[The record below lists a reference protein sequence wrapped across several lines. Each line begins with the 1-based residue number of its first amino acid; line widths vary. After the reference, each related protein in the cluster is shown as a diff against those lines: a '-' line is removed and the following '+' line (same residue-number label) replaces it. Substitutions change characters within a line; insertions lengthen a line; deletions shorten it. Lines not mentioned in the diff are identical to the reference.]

1 MIEKWRIQ
9 IQNKNL
15 FRHLRYSIVMEMGWF
30 LLLSWDMWWPTW
42 DRNWLTNRSTRWLEK
57 PTSMETDTSTMN
69 NLSEWWWQDDKWF
82 KKCLILIS
90 INWKLNKITTI
101 MQGLCLLFLILSSPP
116 LKVSTKTLHCFEGVH
131 LFSQKNISLRN

>member
-15 FRHLRYSIVMEMGWF
+15 FRHLRCSIVMEMGWF
-30 LLLSWDMWWPTW
+30 LLLSWDTWWPTW

-90 INWKLNKITTI
+90 INSKLNKITTI
-101 MQGLCLLFLILSSPP
+101 MQGLCLLFLILLSPP
-116 LKVSTKTLHCFEGVH
+116 LKVSTKTLHCFEGAH